1 MTDGFLVETL
11 DHADLFH
18 RFSATK
24 ARKKSFYRFPYIKW
38 PNNYPCH
45 IANLYLLHLSR
56 KHQQI
61 SADGRRQDSKGGT
74 IGQYASNISLL
85 IKRCWQHGVD
95 PYHITEK
102 FYEDFIIEL
111 IEEPHPTRPDKPKRK
126 DGTTINIGR
135 ECLKFL
141 AWIGDFHGDPNFVSR
156 KGTIKLTTEQVIRT
170 FNNHHVVTKTTSHHA
185 HPLPFREH
193 TRGPIPLHNIDSME
207 LAINLG
213 SRSDFLKARHLAL
226 ITLLQ
231 HTGARRAEIAS
242 LTLSSLRD
250 ALLMKYPM
258 LRLVTL
264 KRGEAFIREVPVN
277 AIALNEVK
285 KYIHERQKIIK
296 KHPENNNDYLFISQ
310 TTGRPLA
317 VESIT
322 SSILRIRKA
331 AGIEEQAC
339 AHMFRHAF
347 ITNLFTLL
355 IERHKFESK
364 DDFEAALISDREFLR
379 KVREWT
385 GHKSIESLRDYLT
398 KVFEG
403 NDGIGDATESV
414 HKTTTLAL
422 YQKKYDALYKEF
434 KLKKVTQDEFVRK
447 SDELMELRDLELSRY
462 DAKPK

>member
-24 ARKKSFYRFPYIKW
+24 ARKKSFYKFPYIKW
-38 PNNYPCH
+38 PNNHPCH
-45 IANLYLLHLSR
+45 IANLYLLHLAR

-85 IKRCWQHGVD
+85 IKRCWQHGID
-95 PYHITEK
+95 PYHITDR
-102 FYEDFIIEL
+102 FYENFIIEL
-111 IEEPHPTRPDKPKRK
+111 IEEPHPTRPGKPKRK

-156 KGTIKLTTEQVIRT
+156 KGTIKLTTEEVIRT
-170 FNNHHVVTKTTSHHA
+170 FNNQNVVINTTSHHA

-207 LAINLG
+207 LAINSG
-213 SRSDFLKARHLAL
+213 SGSDFLKARHLAL

-264 KRGEAFIREVPVN
+264 KRGDAFIREVPVN

-317 VESIT
+317 VESFT
-322 SSILRIRKA
+322 STISLIRKA

-414 HKTTTLAL
+414 HKTTTLEL

-434 KLKKVTQDEFVRK
+434 KLKKITQDEFVRK
-447 SDELMELRDLELSRY
+447 SDELMELRDRELSRY